1 MSKKNISFSS
11 YDKIRKMTFNEFNRW
26 VTGLYID
33 AFQEGQKEQ
42 QREEHNISFENELPK
57 ILLSVKGLGQKRVN
71 DILAAIESYYTEKL
85 ENKDGTET

>member
-42 QREEHNISFENELPK
+42 QREEHNIFLRFAMGRFSK
-57 ILLSVKGLGQKRVN
+57 KKS
-71 DILAAIESYYTEKL
+71 DEK
-85 ENKDGTET
+85 EEDK

>member
-1 MSKKNISFSS
+1 
-11 YDKIRKMTFNEFNRW
+11 MTFNEFNRW

-33 AFQEGQKEQ
+33 AFREGQKEQ

-57 ILLSVKGLGQKRVN
+57 ILLSIKGLGQKRVK
-71 DILAAIESYYTEKL
+71 DILAAIEAYYTEKL